1 MKPFYKTLL
10 WGFLTIALFDI
21 LGSLASR
28 QFNFNYT
35 YLASGSFV
43 IYCVFGFL
51 GTKKTNLKTG
61 VLVAAAIG
69 LFDSTI
75 GWKISML
82 LKTNTGSIENNPG
95 VVLWIITVVFV
106 TGLAALCGLIGGG
119 LAKVF
124 KRKKSVKYNG

>member
-1 MKPFYKTLL
+1 
-10 WGFLTIALFDI
+10 
-21 LGSLASR
+21 
-28 QFNFNYT
+28 
-35 YLASGSFV
+35 
-43 IYCVFGFL
+43 
-51 GTKKTNLKTG
+51 
-61 VLVAAAIG
+61 
-69 LFDSTI
+69 
-75 GWKISML
+75 ML

>member
-10 WGFLTIALFDI
+10 SGCLTIGFFDV
-21 LGSLASR
+21 LSSLVSR

-35 YLASGSFV
+35 YLAPGSFI
-43 IYCVFGFL
+43 IYCVFGFW
-51 GTKKTNLKTG
+51 GTKKINLKTG
-61 VLVAAAIG
+61 VFIAAAIG

-82 LKTNTGSIENNPG
+82 LKANTGNLDNNPSAG
-95 VVLWIITVVFV
+95 IWIITAVFL

-119 LAKVF
+119 LAKAL
-124 KRKKSVKYNG
+124 KRKESVKYND